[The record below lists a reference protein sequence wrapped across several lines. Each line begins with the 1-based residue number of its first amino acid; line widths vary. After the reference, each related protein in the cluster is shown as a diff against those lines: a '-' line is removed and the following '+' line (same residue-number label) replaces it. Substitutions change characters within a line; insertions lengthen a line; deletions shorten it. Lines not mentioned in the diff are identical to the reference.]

1 LHFAKSQVGF
11 IGVVIYTFCNKIH
24 KTILNLFFE
33 ECAFRYQKPYHRGW
47 GLQVKGGKNLKFKSR
62 KYNFLI
68 VAIILLTGLT
78 IVAYFHPLE
87 TKVKAESQ
95 QVLIQKDSDTNVEA
109 IASVSKSTV
118 ILIFCIVLV
127 GLLGGRRKKDSQ
139 ANFYLKGKK
148 SSKIS

>member
-1 LHFAKSQVGF
+1 M
-11 IGVVIYTFCNKIH
+11 
-24 KTILNLFFE
+24 
-33 ECAFRYQKPYHRGW
+33 
-47 GLQVKGGKNLKFKSR
+47 KFKSR